1 MQYKYVIFDKPKPEK
16 SKMPIVRDT
25 VTLFERVYDA
35 EIVLQERPGL
45 EKVYSIHLAENGE
58 TIGFYEDGRWVIEL
72 DPMDG
77 EAFIAFSYFLN
88 AYNKHL
94 PMRGIVYE

>member
-1 MQYKYVIFDKPKPEK
+1 MKYKYVIFDKRVPEEP
-16 SKMPIVRDT
+16 KMPIIHDA
-25 VTLFERVYDA
+25 VTLFERIFAA
-35 EIVLQERPGL
+35 EIVLQERPGS
-45 EKVYSIHLAENGE
+45 EKVYSIHLFENGE

-88 AYNKHL
+88 AYNKQL
-94 PMRGIVYE
+94 NMRGIVYG